1 MESNKYSELM
11 KQAAQDPQ
19 GYAKAVAEGTWAK
32 RDEDPGQE
40 VVRTQFDRLSKSD
53 AEQKLN
59 AILAD
64 QKHPYWTFTPAEK
77 HLHDAAVSEVL
88 SLYRRI
94 NGVPEIKP
102 RKPARSKNP
111 EQYEMSPEE
120 ASNQLALLQ
129 SDKAYLFGELPPMEQ
144 SRRQALAQ
152 RLMEIASSK
161 DGGSIEGWLE
171 EHNAKIAVHESA
183 QGELLDPSKEYS
195 SGNGDRTW
203 VTDEGAQ
210 GMDRS
215 KAWTVEDGQ
224 D

>member
-1 MESNKYSELM
+1 MESNRYAELM
-11 KQAAQDPQ
+11 KQAAQDPA

-32 RDEDPGQE
+32 RSEDPGQE
-40 VVRTQFDRLSKSD
+40 VVRTQFDKLSKSE

-59 AILAD
+59 SILAD

-77 HLHDAAVSEVL
+77 HLHDQAVSDVL
-88 SLYRRI
+88 DLYRVI
-94 NGVPEIKP
+94 NGTPEIKP

-129 SDKAYLFGELPPMEQ
+129 SDINYLDGRLTPQEQ
-144 SRRQALAQ
+144 SRRQALAE
-152 RLMEIASSK
+152 RLMKIAASK
-161 DGGSIEGWLE
+161 EGGSIEGWLE
-171 EHNAKIAVHESA
+171 EHERKTAVGESSF
-183 QGELLDPSKEYS
+183 GEPLDASKDFS

-203 VTDEGAQ
+203 VTDQ
-210 GMDRS
+210 GGLDGS
-215 KAWTVEDGQ
+215 TAWVVDGQ